1 MTRLG
6 HLEVK
11 VKVEDIYAVEY
22 EDDDDEAEESESVA
36 TKYIEAVSGASFGI
50 TCRVLPTYHFNEDFL
65 SFQIFV
71 DGERAGG
78 MHFFS
83 TAHDHRRGQA
93 ILLHHAS
100 VGWNN
105 DRKRLRYRFA
115 DLRTRK
121 SKRCYIFL
129 PRSFFFGWRA
139 VVLYGARSSSLLQ
152 PRTFPIAHVLQEKH
166 FQMSRSKICAQSIRA

>member
-6 HLEVK
+6 DLEVK
-11 VKVEDIYAVEY
+11 VKIDDTYAVEY
-22 EDDDDEAEESESVA
+22 EDDDGEAGESESVT

-50 TCRVLPTYHFNEDFL
+50 TCRVLSTYRFNEDFL

-71 DGERAGG
+71 DGKRAGG
-78 MHFFS
+78 MHFLS
-83 TAHDHRRGQA
+83 TNHSTRRDQSTH
-93 ILLHHAS
+93 LRHVS

-121 SKRCYIFL
+121 S
-129 PRSFFFGWRA
+129 A
-139 VVLYGARSSSLLQ
+139 VVYLCYGLFTRGSSIRGASSSL
-152 PRTFPIAHVLQEKH
+152 TA
-166 FQMSRSKICAQSIRA
+166 

>member
-6 HLEVK
+6 DLEAK
-11 VKVEDIYAVEY
+11 VKIEDTYATEY
-22 EDDDDEAEESESVA
+22 EDDDDEAEESESVT
-36 TKYIEAVSGASFGI
+36 TKYIEAVSGAGFGI
-50 TCRVLPTYHFNEDFL
+50 TCRVLPIYRFNEDFL

-83 TAHDHRRGQA
+83 SKHDHQRGQA
-93 ILLHHAS
+93 TLLHHAS

-121 SKRCYIFL
+121 L
-129 PRSFFFGWRA
+129 M
-139 VVLYGARSSSLLQ
+139 VLCLCHGLFTRGSSTGGAFSSLTAYDVQL
-152 PRTFPIAHVLQEKH
+152 L
-166 FQMSRSKICAQSIRA
+166 M